1 MQALHSSGVAKKI
14 DNLRTPLNYL
24 FDGRMENQKPEKTW
38 KQYALN
44 MIHVIRGEE
53 EFVGTSTVPAETALG
68 MGIVTIVII
77 LIIAFFV
84 CYGAA
89 RLSWCYNTFYG
100 ASGAE
105 KTIYS
110 LLCFFFPYY
119 YYPFYA
125 LFLDPICGRKGQRR

>member
-1 MQALHSSGVAKKI
+1 MEVA
-14 DNLRTPLNYL
+14 
-24 FDGRMENQKPEKTW
+24 QKPEKTW

-44 MIHVIRGEE
+44 IVHVIRGEE
-53 EFVGTSTVPAETALG
+53 QFVGTSVPAEGVLG
-68 MGIVTIVII
+68 MGIAAMIFI

-100 ASGAE
+100 ESTSI
-105 KTIYS
+105 KVIFS
-110 LLCFFFPYY
+110 LLCFIFPYY

-125 LFLDPICGRKGQRR
+125 LFLDPVCGRKAQVGGKR

>member
-1 MQALHSSGVAKKI
+1 
-14 DNLRTPLNYL
+14 
-24 FDGRMENQKPEKTW
+24 MEVSQKSDKTW

-44 MIHVIRGEE
+44 MVHVLRGEE
-53 EFVGTSTVPAETALG
+53 EFVGTSTVPAERTLG
-68 MGIVTIVII
+68 MGIGIIVII
-77 LIIAFFV
+77 LVIAFFV

-100 ASGAE
+100 VSGVP
-105 KTIYS
+105 KVIYS

-125 LFLDPICGRKGQRR
+125 LFLDPVCGRRVQIGGRR

>member
-1 MQALHSSGVAKKI
+1 MVFKVIFCL
-14 DNLRTPLNYL
+14 D
-24 FDGRMENQKPEKTW
+24 RMEYHRKPEKTW

-44 MIHVIRGEE
+44 IIHVIRGEE
-53 EFVGTSTVPAETALG
+53 QFVDTPPTPAAEAFLGLAL
-68 MGIVTIVII
+68 MWTIFI

-100 ASGAE
+100 EPAGTKMIFS
-105 KTIYS
+105 I
-110 LLCFFFPYY
+110 LCFFFPNF

-125 LFLDPICGRKGQRR
+125 IFLDPVCGRKASSNRR